1 MNDTEQLSLSE
12 RVKSLEDIILA
23 QHSQIQNLLE
33 VSSGLA
39 LMVKTLKDTAEGHQR
54 IFTSLHTLM
63 LQKGLV
69 EASELPDPPIY

>member
-1 MNDTEQLSLSE
+1 MTELEQLQNQ
-12 RVKSLEDIILA
+12 VKELESVVLH
-23 QHSQIQNLLE
+23 QHSEIQNLLE

-69 EASELPDPPIY
+69 EASELAEPPIN